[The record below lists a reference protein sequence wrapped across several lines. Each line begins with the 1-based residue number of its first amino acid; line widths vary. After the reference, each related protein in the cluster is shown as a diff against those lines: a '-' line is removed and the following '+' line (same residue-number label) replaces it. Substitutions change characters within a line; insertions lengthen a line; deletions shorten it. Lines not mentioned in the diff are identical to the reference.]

1 MGFNIQ
7 TIGTYLPSNKIVYQ
21 EMNGPDKQIFE
32 KNGGAKIRYWAIDP
46 KETNSYMGSEALK
59 TALKEAN
66 MTYSELD
73 LLINGSATFDH
84 PIPHR
89 SCLTQELMDPLVLM
103 PSIDVGSTCL
113 GFISS
118 CIVANGLLSQGYNSI
133 AIINS
138 EKSSNSLNPNHLE
151 SYLLFG
157 DGATAT
163 IIDGFGQSQLL
174 ANHLINYPAGAR
186 NTIVYAGGNVHLGY
200 IPTEKENYYFQMSG
214 ISLLKQAKVLLPN
227 FISELFNKAKLQ
239 WKDIDLVIP
248 HQASKIGLELF
259 QKMFQIP
266 QEKWVVNIDSVGNL
280 LSASIPMAL
289 QEVIT
294 SGRLKRGQ
302 TILIIGTGAGFSMG
316 GLIIKY

>member
-21 EMNGPDKQIFE
+21 EMNGPDKQIFD
-32 KNGGAKIRYWAIDP
+32 KNGGAKIRYWASDP
-46 KETNSYMGSEALK
+46 NETNSYMGSEALK
-59 TALKEAN
+59 TALKGEN
-66 MTYSELD
+66 MAYSELD
-73 LLINGSATFDH
+73 LLINGSATFDY

-89 SCLTQELMDPLVLM
+89 SCLTQELMDPLALI

-163 IIDGFGQSQLL
+163 IINGLGRSQLL
-174 ANHLINYPAGAR
+174 ANHIINYPAGAR

-227 FISELFNKAKLQ
+227 FVSELFNKAKLQ

-289 QEVIT
+289 QEVIA

-316 GLIIKY
+316 GLILKY

>member
-7 TIGTYLPSNKIVYQ
+7 TIGIYLPSNKIGYQ
-21 EMNGPDKQIFE
+21 EKNGPDKQIFE
-32 KNGGAKIRYWAIDP
+32 KNGGAKIRYWASNSN
-46 KETNSYMGSEALK
+46 ETNSYMGSEALK
-59 TALKEAN
+59 TALKDAN
-66 MTYSELD
+66 MAYSELD
-73 LLINGSATFDH
+73 LLINGSATFDY

-89 SCLTQELMDPLVLM
+89 SCLTQELMDPLALI

-163 IIDGFGQSQLL
+163 IINGFGPSQLL
-174 ANHLINYPAGAR
+174 ANHIINYPAGAR
-186 NTIVYAGGNVHLGY
+186 NTIVHAGGNVHLGY

-214 ISLLKQAKVLLPN
+214 ISLLKQAKILFPN
-227 FISELFNKAKLQ
+227 FVSELFNKAKLQ

-259 QKMFQIP
+259 QKMFQITE
-266 QEKWVVNIDSVGNL
+266 EKWVVNIDSVGNL

-316 GLIIKY
+316 GLILKY

>member
-1 MGFNIQ
+1 MGFNIK
-7 TIGTYLPSNKIVYQ
+7 TIGTFLPSNKIVYQ
-21 EMNGPDKQIFE
+21 EQNGPNKQIFE
-32 KNGGAKIRYWAIDP
+32 KNGGAKIRYWASDP
-46 KETNSYMGSEALK
+46 NETNSYMGSQALK
-59 TALKEAN
+59 TALQGEN
-66 MTYSELD
+66 MAYGELD
-73 LLINGSATFDH
+73 LLINGSATFDY

-89 SCLTQELMDPLVLM
+89 SCLTQELMDPLALI

-163 IIDGFGQSQLL
+163 IINGFGPSQLL
-174 ANHLINYPAGAR
+174 ANHIINYPAGAR

-214 ISLLKQAKVLLPN
+214 ISLLKQAKVLMPN
-227 FISELFNKAKLQ
+227 FVSELFNKAKLQ

-289 QEVIT
+289 QEVIA

-316 GLIIKY
+316 GLILKY